1 LQELINLVLGLWG
14 YALLDLANTDVKPLK
29 EKVLRNKSRVFPPKY
44 FNGLV
49 RWLGT
54 RPRGLW
60 VTAQPWRP
68 LGVTAQPW
76 RPLVVMAQLWRP
88 FVVTA
93 QPWQPLG
100 VTAQPWRP
108 FVALR
113 EWRLQV
119 EVIVSLL
126 LHYRYVTASQVEV
139 LEDYISDPSHEFHFS
154 DGSSLKRSASML
166 SVVHRPSISAAS
178 SSALSSVSST
188 TTSAANLPL
197 TQAPTRAATRNES
210 SPKGASGHVRV

>member
-1 LQELINLVLGLWG
+1 MQELINLVLGLWG

-60 VTAQPWRP
+60 VTAQPWR
-68 LGVTAQPW
+68 
-76 RPLVVMAQLWRP
+76 
-88 FVVTA
+88 
-93 QPWQPLG
+93 PLG